1 MTINNICIIPARGGS
16 KRIKNK
22 NIINFYNK
30 PLIYWAINA
39 AKNSNV
45 LDKIYV
51 STDSEKI
58 INKIKNYKVDFLKR
72 SKINSND
79 QATLHDV
86 VRETINVLKL
96 HSNINICCLLPTA
109 VLVNKDKI
117 KLGLKILKKNNNKFV
132 VPVCKFSYPPQRGLY
147 LKGKLIKMIN
157 NKNFKKNSQSLESIY
172 HDAGQFI
179 WGKSKSFL
187 KIYNPFNKN
196 SIGIILKEMNVQ
208 DIDNPEDLELAKIKF
223 KFQ

>member
-45 LDKIYV
+45 FDKIYV

-58 INKIKNYKVDFLKR
+58 INKIKKYKVDFLKR

-86 VRETINVLKL
+86 VRESINVLKL
-96 HSNINICCLLPTA
+96 SSNINICCLLPTA
-109 VLVNKDKI
+109 VLVNKEKI
-117 KLGLKILKKNNNKFV
+117 KLGLQILKKNNNKFV

-187 KIYNPFNKN
+187 KINNPFNKN
-196 SIGIILKEMNVQ
+196 SIGIILNEMNVQ